1 LWVHTIGK
9 QIFLREAVRYSLRAA
24 RWWETQ
30 LLIFILFLGSGN
42 RKVREENAK
51 RRKGRQCMNCFLSA
65 FAWLCVLGG

>member
-51 RRKGRQCMNCFLSA
+51 EAQRRCK
-65 FAWLCVLGG
+65 V